1 MGSLMAGWDS
11 PVPDLKSAKYLRNR
25 SFTKE
30 EIEAYWRSKKT
41 TEEEHLR
48 STLSS
53 LQETT
58 HQESGQ
64 KESGVRLER
73 SNSLPL
79 TDMRKGDLTS
89 MVSETDPDDEK
100 IIKNNAWW
108 TRSNFAFLNEP
119 PVIVTEG
126 PSYKYASQYHL
137 TNFSSSEPA
146 GTRPGL
152 ITT

>member
-1 MGSLMAGWDS
+1 MGSPMAGWHL
-11 PVPDLKSAKYLRNR
+11 PVPDPKSVKYLRNR

-41 TEEEHLR
+41 IEEEHLR
-48 STLSS
+48 TILSS

-64 KESGVRLER
+64 KESRVRLER

-79 TDMRKGDLTS
+79 VDMRKSNLTNV
-89 MVSETDPDDEK
+89 VSETDLDDE
-100 IIKNNAWW
+100 IIRNNAWW

-146 GTRPGL
+146 GARPGL